1 MSDKLNIVELIERN
15 PLTRFNNEYSNRF
28 VDKIKLHFES
38 TEQQMFLA
46 SFYTYLNY
54 NSEKDFVINLDNIWK
69 WLGFSRKDH
78 CKTVLVKY
86 FIENIDYKINNE
98 LDIEQPA
105 PATSGAGFYEKETT
119 KKNLGGAGLN
129 KESIILNIRT
139 FKKLCLKSN
148 TKRADSI
155 HDYYIKLE
163 EILQEILTEEAK
175 DLQTQLQL
183 KEDELLNKEVLLKK
197 KDKQIK
203 ELSKKVDENYIYV
216 AINEGVSNLAK
227 IGITDN
233 ILRRNDQHLT
243 SNPGFKYIY
252 THKSKNN
259 KLIESCV
266 KAILSPFIYNK
277 AEWYSIDA
285 NDLIYL
291 VEFLINIYDRS
302 DGISDPKNI
311 TDYIKNFGNKKVIL
325 VQNKDDFIPKQLYHE
340 YFTQCIEFQ
349 PTTGHVGKMDNK
361 YKCPLIRLQEDFDKW
376 LTQHDYSFPIKN
388 ENGNYY
394 EKYKLDI
401 QNYIGDTYNKQLETI
416 NLICGKNNMRM
427 TSYLGYIG
435 FRIRADFA
443 SHYYDHSTYSKFV
456 NNCLEIDNKTNTTK
470 REIVQYFREWCKN
483 NGIISPKESQI
494 CERSTSFYEELTK
507 SIEKLTRIQAVP
519 KVSNKIYNGY
529 PGFRGIKLISKK
541 ILL

>member
-1 MSDKLNIVELIERN
+1 M
-15 PLTRFNNEYSNRF
+15 
-28 VDKIKLHFES
+28 
-38 TEQQMFLA
+38 
-46 SFYTYLNY
+46 
-54 NSEKDFVINLDNIWK
+54 
-69 WLGFSRKDH
+69 
-78 CKTVLVKY
+78 
-86 FIENIDYKINNE
+86 
-98 LDIEQPA
+98 
-105 PATSGAGFYEKETT
+105 
-119 KKNLGGAGLN
+119 
-129 KESIILNIRT
+129 
-139 FKKLCLKSN
+139 
-148 TKRADSI
+148 
-155 HDYYIKLE
+155 
-163 EILQEILTEEAK
+163 
-175 DLQTQLQL
+175 
-183 KEDELLNKEVLLKK
+183 
-197 KDKQIK
+197 
-203 ELSKKVDENYIYV
+203 
-216 AINEGVSNLAK
+216 AK

-325 VQNKDDFIPKQLYHE
+325 VQNKDDFIPKQLYHD

-541 ILL
+541 ILLQN